1 VGKGK
6 RKAESEGYKA
16 LFALGFLLVLFGT
29 VGAIA
34 SPVFLLLA
42 AFGAFLVGVSLII
55 YTSPSVK
62 HEASTRTRCRFC
74 GAEMPEN
81 AKFCPRCG
89 RCQV

>member
-1 VGKGK
+1 VGKEEYEA
-6 RKAESEGYKA
+6 KAEGYKA
-16 LFALGFLLVLFGT
+16 LFALGLLLTLFGI
-29 VGAIA
+29 VGTIA

-42 AFGAFLVGVSLII
+42 ALGIFLVVASLII
-55 YTSPSVK
+55 YTPPSVK
-62 HEASTRTRCRFC
+62 NEASTRTRCRFC